1 MCQPPYDSKFGRLSC
16 AWGLEDLSFHSNP
29 KERQSKECS
38 NYHLMT
44 HISHARKAQ
53 LKIPQARFQQ
63 DVNHE
68 LPDGEAE
75 FRKGRGTQDQI
86 ANTCWIINK

>member
-1 MCQPPYDSKFGRLSC
+1 MFKLPLND
-16 AWGLEDLSFHSNP
+16 
-29 KERQSKECS
+29 
-38 NYHLMT
+38 HL
-44 HISHARKAQ
+44 SHARKVQ

-68 LPDGEAE
+68 LPDVEAE
-75 FRKGRGTQDQI
+75 FRKGRSTQDQI

>member
-1 MCQPPYDSKFGRLSC
+1 
-16 AWGLEDLSFHSNP
+16 
-29 KERQSKECS
+29 
-38 NYHLMT
+38 MT

-68 LPDGEAE
+68 LPDVEAE